1 MNNLIVFVAGCRR
14 NVTFLIPHC
23 SVPLPYSLER
33 EIFLRAHGDQ
43 RAEKNPMEGGLR
55 EGSEMCR

>member
-1 MNNLIVFVAGCRR
+1 MKTDCL
-14 NVTFLIPHC
+14 LIPHC

-43 RAEKNPMEGGLR
+43 RAEKKPMEGGLR
-55 EGSEMCR
+55 EGSKMCH